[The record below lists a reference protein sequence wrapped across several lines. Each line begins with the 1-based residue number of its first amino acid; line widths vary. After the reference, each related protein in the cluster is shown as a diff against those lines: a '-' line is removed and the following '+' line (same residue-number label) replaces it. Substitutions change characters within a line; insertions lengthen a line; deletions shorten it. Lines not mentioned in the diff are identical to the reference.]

1 MSGLA
6 KAVVILG
13 LDPRICGARDPL
25 VKPEDDRARE
35 GLSR

>member
-1 MSGLA
+1 MSDVT
-6 KAVVILG
+6 KAVVIL
-13 LDPRICGARDPL
+13 GARDPL

>member
-1 MSGLA
+1 MPGLA